1 MKQQEY
7 KQFFETKKQEILTLA
22 AKKASEQVV
31 DSDVGDDM
39 DVASQITIDD
49 MSYQLFQRNQA
60 LLSRINIAL
69 RKIDQGV
76 FGDCEE
82 CDEEISEAR
91 LKAVPDCRLC
101 INCAEREEKIRKQ
114 YRS

>member
-1 MKQQEY
+1 MNSYDIAEGINFDVNASVTY
-7 KQFFETKKQEILTLA
+7 KSDACQYKRPEFWVA
-22 AKKASEQVV
+22 A
-31 DSDVGDDM
+31 
-39 DVASQITIDD
+39 
-49 MSYQLFQRNQA
+49 
-60 LLSRINIAL
+60 
-69 RKIDQGV
+69 GV

-82 CDEEISEAR
+82 CNEEISEAR